1 MPPDIEIRPVETHDE
16 MRAVEDVQ
24 RAAWNMVERDVVPMH
39 LMVTWVEYGGLLLG
53 AFDGGDL
60 VGFVLGYP
68 GVLREGDPRAA
79 WLGTRLQHCSEMLAV
94 HPAYQGRGIGY
105 RLKLAQRQALL
116 EQGVGLATWTFD
128 PLLSRNAHLN
138 IRRLGGIAR
147 TYKRNVYGEL
157 HGIYAGLPTDRL
169 EVEWWLGSRH
179 VERRLGGDPG
189 PSWQAWEKAGAVLL
203 NPSTPRGDGLRAPA
217 DALCDGRP
225 ARVLV
230 EVPADLPAVKAV
242 DMGLARAWQEQVR
255 GVFEALF
262 GMGYVAAWFV
272 TGGGGGARRSA
283 YVLDRRLDVETLARG
298 EA

>member
-1 MPPDIEIRPVETHDE
+1 MPDAIHIRPIDTHDE

-24 RAAWNMVERDVVPMH
+24 RAAWNMEERDVVPMH

-60 VGFVLGYP
+60 AGFVLGYP
-68 GVLREGDPRAA
+68 GVLGAADPRAA

-94 HPAYQGRGIGY
+94 RPEYQGRGTGY
-105 RLKLAQRQALL
+105 RLKVAQRRALL
-116 EQGVGLATWTFD
+116 ERGIGLATWTFD

-138 IRRLGGIAR
+138 ITRLGGIAR
-147 TYKRNVYGEL
+147 AYTRDAYGEL

-169 EVEWWLGSRH
+169 EVEWWLGSGH

-189 PSWQAWEKAGAVLL
+189 PAWPVWEKAGAVLL

-217 DALCDGRP
+217 DALCDEWR

-230 EVPADLPAVKAV
+230 EVPADLPAVKAA
-242 DMGLARAWQEQVR
+242 DMGLARAWQEQSR
-255 GVFEALF
+255 EVFETLF
-262 GMGYVAAWFV
+262 GKGYVAAWFV
-272 TGGGGGARRSA
+272 TDEGGGARRSA
-283 YVLDRRLDVETLARG
+283 YVLDRRLDVKALAQG
-298 EA
+298 DA